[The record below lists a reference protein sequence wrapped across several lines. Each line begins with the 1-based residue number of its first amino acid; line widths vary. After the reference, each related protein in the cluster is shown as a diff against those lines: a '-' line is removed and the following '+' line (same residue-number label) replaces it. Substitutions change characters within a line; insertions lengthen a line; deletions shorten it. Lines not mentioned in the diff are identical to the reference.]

1 MSDSKPTTNNSGVD
15 SAITTPENVSGR
27 VNLNPFRV
35 LRYGDYKFV
44 WPTEALSL
52 WAMEMETIVLAI
64 FVLRDTNS
72 PFLVGLI
79 GALRV
84 AGTLLGPF
92 YGWMV
97 DRYNPK
103 LLQVCVR
110 FFGILLAITLT
121 TLIITDSLLLWHAYV
136 IVTAG
141 SMVRM
146 LDLILIQA
154 LTADA
159 VPSHA
164 LHGAIGLSR
173 STLDGARVLGSIA
186 GGALFEL
193 MGLDWAYITITVLYL
208 LATITAIRINSRP
221 VITNAQT
228 NNMWHGL
235 REGFHYIRQ
244 NPLLPG
250 LIFFSFLIEF
260 TAFPIVNGLMA
271 VVGDELYNL
280 DGTGIGLLAA
290 VASTGALSG
299 ALLLGIKRR
308 VVNPSQVMI
317 IGSLTWHA
325 LMLVLALELPLW
337 LFAIILLLWGFS
349 GGTTFVAMI
358 VALLRAAPS
367 KTRGRVMGIRSLGI
381 YGLSLGLL
389 FGGWISEEAGPA
401 TMFGVLGTFG
411 LTATVIASII
421 WPALFRGHNELQSQE
436 NSF

>member
-1 MSDSKPTTNNSGVD
+1 MSDSQPIINNCD
-15 SAITTPENVSGR
+15 ANSALSTAADVNVS
-27 VNLNPFRV
+27 LNPFRV

-84 AGTLLGPF
+84 AGTLLGPL

-97 DRYNPK
+97 DRFNRK
-103 LLQVCVR
+103 ALQVWVR
-110 FFGILLAITLT
+110 VFGVFLAITLT
-121 TLIITDSLLLWHAYV
+121 ALINTGSLQLWHAYA

-173 STLDGARVLGSIA
+173 STLDGARVIGSIA

-193 MGLDWAYITITVLYL
+193 LGLDWAYITITMLYL
-208 LATITAIRINSRP
+208 LATITAIKIDSRP
-221 VITNAQT
+221 VVANVQT
-228 NNMWHGL
+228 SNMWQEL

-244 NPLLPG
+244 NPHLPG

-260 TAFPIVNGLMA
+260 TAFPIVNGLM
-271 VVGDELYNL
+271 VVIGNDLHNL

-290 VASTGALSG
+290 IASTGALLG
-299 ALLLGIKRR
+299 ALLLGMKQR
-308 VVNPSQVMI
+308 VINPGRVMI
-317 IGSLTWHA
+317 IGSITWHA
-325 LMLVLALELPLW
+325 LMLLLAMTPPLW
-337 LFAIILLLWGFS
+337 LFTVILLLWGFS
-349 GGTTFVAMI
+349 GGTTFVAM
-358 VALLRAAPS
+358 VVGLLRATPA

-389 FGGWISEEAGPA
+389 LGGWISEEAGPA
-401 TMFGVLGTFG
+401 TMIGVLGAFG
-411 LTATVIASII
+411 LAATAIATIS
-421 WPALFRGHNELQSQE
+421 WPALLRGPDRSDPGE